1 MKGRLWTRDFKH
13 VIFWR
18 GLFQGE
24 FSPQITR
31 TGPILALISCDL
43 ISKMIFSLQNVSPWN
58 KLVSRLHWFRFREFL
73 INYKRHYIKL
83 IPVKLREVS
92 SYFLFI
98 RDCFK
103 GRYVQRNMIKIRN
116 YSDATHD
123 FGNFSDFSDWFE
135 NFIKIQD
142 KGDLTFHIL
151 EKRLI

>member
-1 MKGRLWTRDFKH
+1 MARLVSRWVFPSNYKNIRACLR
-13 VIFWR
+13 INA
-18 GLFQGE
+18 
-24 FSPQITR
+24 S
-31 TGPILALISCDL
+31 SCNL

-73 INYKRHYIKL
+73 INYKRHYINL

-135 NFIKIQD
+135 NFYQNTRQRWLD
-142 KGDLTFHIL
+142 F
-151 EKRLI
+151 